1 MKKRKI
7 IAITGNIAGGKSQVV
22 KKIAKKLGMG
32 TYFASDNFRKLA
44 RQHNM
49 DIVTF
54 NEYVE
59 KNSDIDKSI
68 DKAMAEYLDTHDNLV
83 VDSRLAWYF
92 EKEAFKVF
100 ISVDIDVAAKR
111 LAKDSVNSNV
121 EDKYNTLEEAKN
133 AIIKRQ
139 FYERDRYIKEYE
151 LISDT
156 FYSEAFYTVLRK
168 YLNVEFEKDWIGRL
182 WAVVNPNINID
193 GKVDCSNVIIE
204 LDGENTNSN
213 EYVKN
218 WVYKQMNLIG
228 ELFKIEKLYDYIYI
242 DFRHVG
248 PPEHDNYLII
258 FDMSARIDFVDN
270 LKKFAKHSILYIII
284 AAILW
289 LLLV

>member
-32 TYFASDNFRKLA
+32 TYFASDNFRKLS

-59 KNSDIDKSI
+59 KNSEIDKSI

-111 LAKDSVNSNV
+111 LAKDSVNRNV

-139 FYERDRYIKEYE
+139 FYERDRYIKEYGIDV
-151 LISDT
+151 LDYTNYDVVIDSTNLSSDDIA
-156 FYSEAFYTVLRK
+156 SQ
-168 YLNVEFEKDWIGRL
+168 
-182 WAVVNPNINID
+182 
-193 GKVDCSNVIIE
+193 II
-204 LDGENTNSN
+204 N
-213 EYVKN
+213 EYN
-218 WVYKQMNLIG
+218 EW
-228 ELFKIEKLYDYIYI
+228 
-242 DFRHVG
+242 
-248 PPEHDNYLII
+248 
-258 FDMSARIDFVDN
+258 
-270 LKKFAKHSILYIII
+270 LKK
-284 AAILW
+284 
-289 LLLV
+289 